1 MLAGAVRAPG
11 DCQYFV
17 AGSSREVRMRA
28 SGQLAFFANDVP
40 GFYWN
45 NLGSIR
51 LEITRLA

>member
-1 MLAGAVRAPG
+1 VLVGAVRTPG

-17 AGSSREVRMRA
+17 ASSSREARMPT

-51 LEITRLA
+51 LENTRLS